1 MDTRSKDTEQGGKV
15 MLAFQ
20 KQGLAL
26 DFRAG
31 RVVLP
36 AAEATIQRGGQGIA
50 RPAGI

>member
-1 MDTRSKDTEQGGKV
+1 LDTRSKDTEEGGKV
-15 MLAFQ
+15 LLVLQ
-20 KQGLAL
+20 KQDLAL
-26 DFRAG
+26 DFREG